1 MSPGSS
7 SSRWST
13 RHGRSRRRRA
23 SSASRT
29 WPFSTVTLPS
39 APRTSPQI
47 TRPSRAATAAPSRAS
62 ATGFIYSALASPCP
76 PLRLGHVSAR
86 TSIQPSPHRAL
97 PFGSATFRLEHLFSP
112 RLTVPS
118 PSARPRFGSNI
129 YSALASPCP
138 PLRLGHVSARTS
150 FDSLPDLF
158 ADGQAGRA
166 ALNSE
171 HLGQDSQRDLGRR
184 LGAEV
189 EADGHAHPGQQI
201 LGDAILS
208 QEVEDGLA
216 APARAEEADVAD
228 RRLER
233 VLQHGQ

>member
-76 PLRLGHVSAR
+76 HLRLGHVSAR
-86 TSIQPSPHRAL
+86 TSIQPSPHPAL
-97 PFGSATFRLEHLFSP
+97 PFGSATFRLQHLFHP
-112 RLTVPS
+112 PPPLPPPPGPAPFRPQPLFLPS
-118 PSARPRFGSNI
+118 PPLPAFGGPLAR
-129 YSALASPCP
+129 A
-138 PLRLGHVSARTS
+138 
-150 FDSLPDLF
+150 
-158 ADGQAGRA
+158 GQ
-166 ALNSE
+166 
-171 HLGQDSQRDLGRR
+171 
-184 LGAEV
+184 
-189 EADGHAHPGQQI
+189 PG
-201 LGDAILS
+201 
-208 QEVEDGLA
+208 
-216 APARAEEADVAD
+216 APA
-228 RRLER
+228 
-233 VLQHGQ
+233 

>member
-118 PSARPRFGSNI
+118 PSARPRFGSHI

-138 PLRLGHVSARTS
+138 PLPLGHVSARTP
-150 FDSLPDLF
+150 FYSLPDLF
-158 ADGQAGRA
+158 AAGQAARA
-166 ALNSE
+166 ALAS
-171 HLGQDSQRDLGRR
+171 
-184 LGAEV
+184 
-189 EADGHAHPGQQI
+189 
-201 LGDAILS
+201 
-208 QEVEDGLA
+208 
-216 APARAEEADVAD
+216 APLR
-228 RRLER
+228 
-233 VLQHGQ
+233 

>member
-47 TRPSRAATAAPSRAS
+47 TRPSRAATAASSRAS

-86 TSIQPSPHRAL
+86 TSFDP
-97 PFGSATFRLEHLFSP
+97 
-112 RLTVPS
+112 
-118 PSARPRFGSNI
+118 
-129 YSALASPCP
+129 LA
-138 PLRLGHVSARTS
+138 H
-150 FDSLPDLF
+150 LF

-166 ALNSE
+166 ALNGE

-208 QEVEDGLA
+208 QEVEDGFA

-233 VLQHGQ
+233 VLQHGQVVLVVVGHQDQRSEEHTSELQSRQYLVCRLLLEKKNTM

>member
-47 TRPSRAATAAPSRAS
+47 TRPSRAVTAAPSRAS
-62 ATGFIYSALASPCP
+62 ATGFIYLAL
-76 PLRLGHVSAR
+76 
-86 TSIQPSPHRAL
+86 T
-97 PFGSATFRLEHLFSP
+97 FGSATFRLEHLFSP
-112 RLTVPS
+112 RLTVPL
-118 PSARPRFGSNI
+118 PAARPRFGSNI

-150 FDSLPDLF
+150 IHPSPHRALPF
-158 ADGQAGRA
+158 GSAT
-166 ALNSE
+166 
-171 HLGQDSQRDLGRR
+171 
-184 LGAEV
+184 V
-189 EADGHAHPGQQI
+189 
-201 LGDAILS
+201 
-208 QEVEDGLA
+208 
-216 APARAEEADVAD
+216 
-228 RRLER
+228 RLEPPFSPR
-233 VLQHGQ
+233 LPLPLP